1 MATQILIDAIGH
13 LVNAIT
19 NLIPAMNT
27 TNQHLGQVVQPA
39 VNITNTPSPSY
50 KPPPPNTYDGN
61 PTRVKACLQEH
72 EAYFILTKLTDLQ
85 TRIFLTLGNIHGGKD
100 NHATRWSDS
109 IRDQVMVQHNIVLNA
124 TTAQATNPA
133 TIIPN
138 ERFTT
143 WSEFSTEMT
152 QQFGLLDYQE
162 EAIEAI
168 HLLEQGNMTCEEYVT
183 IFKGHAMQA
192 GYNELAQL
200 YEFK

>member
-1 MATQILIDAIGH
+1 MSQLLLDTIGH
-13 LVNAIT
+13 LVNALT
-19 NLIPAMNT
+19 NLIPAMKT

-39 VNITNTPSPSY
+39 VNITNTPSPTY
-50 KPPPPNTYDGN
+50 KPPAPNSYDGN
-61 PTRVKACLQEH
+61 PACVKACLQEH
-72 EAYFILTKLTDLQ
+72 EAYFILTKLTNLQ
-85 TRIFLTLGNIHGGKD
+85 TQIFLTLGNVHRGKD
-100 NHATRWSDS
+100 NHTTRWSDS
-109 IRDQVMVQHNIVLNA
+109 IQDQVMVQPNLVLNA

-133 TIIPN
+133 TVIPE

-143 WSEFSTEMT
+143 WNAFSAEMT

-162 EAIEAI
+162 EAIKAI

-200 YEFK
+200 FEFK